1 MNISFDL
8 RINWTVFET
17 FLWVANRIQACTHS
31 SFLDWWLFICVLFVE
46 SVGSGK
52 VQRSFYCRSRFF
64 TMNIGTGDLNI
75 VQYSR
80 GLEVKF
86 YLQVIHFIYIYK
98 LNKMKR
104 RTTSKTMPRNLVLN
118 ISRIN

>member
-1 MNISFDL
+1 
-8 RINWTVFET
+8 
-17 FLWVANRIQACTHS
+17 
-31 SFLDWWLFICVLFVE
+31 
-46 SVGSGK
+46 
-52 VQRSFYCRSRFF
+52 
-64 TMNIGTGDLNI
+64 MNIGTGDLNI